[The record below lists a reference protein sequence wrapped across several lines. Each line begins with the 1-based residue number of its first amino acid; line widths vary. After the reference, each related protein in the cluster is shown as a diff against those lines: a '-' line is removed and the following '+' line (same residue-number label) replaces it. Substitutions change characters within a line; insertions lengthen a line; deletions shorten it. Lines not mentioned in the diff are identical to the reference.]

1 MYNSADSIQVHL
13 EPFLLLVFSLFLH
26 IPFDFGCN
34 DNNLI
39 VNILIP
45 LIKTDPNNDQFVME
59 QNTDSDSIGWN
70 GLSVFSK
77 F

>member
-34 DNNLI
+34 NNDLI
-39 VNILIP
+39 GNIMIS
-45 LIKTDPNNDQFVME
+45 LIKTDPNNDQ
-59 QNTDSDSIGWN
+59 
-70 GLSVFSK
+70 
-77 F
+77 